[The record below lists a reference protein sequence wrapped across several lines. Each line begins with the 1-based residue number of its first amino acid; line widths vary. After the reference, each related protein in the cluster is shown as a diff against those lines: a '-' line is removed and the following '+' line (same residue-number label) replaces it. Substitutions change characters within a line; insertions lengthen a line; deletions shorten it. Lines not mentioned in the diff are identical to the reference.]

1 MNDFRFYKEYTN
13 RALELQ
19 QEAEKQRLAR
29 AAIKHETAD
38 KLWNK
43 NFSLYWLGLA
53 SAALGDALIYI
64 ALPFLVLDISNSP
77 KALATTI
84 LLGSLPRFLG
94 PVLGTLADRLHLKI
108 PLTASTFLRTSLFI
122 VVSYLALQGQLSQA
136 MVYGAALL
144 NGLITYFIFAAGS
157 VLLPTL
163 VSQSHLTRA
172 NSFIQGAMQGV
183 PLIGLGLAGAMVAT
197 LGATVTILL
206 ATPLLAIFAL
216 LLPWMKFPASCQ
228 GSNSQG
234 FLKDLES
241 AAKFIRGDSRLS
253 FLVITTFI
261 LNLTFNTVNVTM
273 PVLMERLGQGAR
285 GYGLFEATLALGVL
299 LGIGCVNLIGEKV
312 PLVYKISIGKGLFG
326 LGFVLFAFGTFSW
339 FLCGALF
346 LGLSLGFAEVASMTF
361 SQLVIP
367 DGMRGKVLGLKL
379 SSGALGLTLGA
390 WLGGQVVQHTE
401 LAYSVSAVA
410 VFVLCIA
417 WTLLNMQR
425 GRTRGVN
432 HRTQT
437 MV

>member
-1 MNDFRFYKEYTN
+1 MNDFGFYRHHKN

-19 QEAEKQRLAR
+19 REAEQQRLAR

-64 ALPFLVLDISNSP
+64 ALPFLVLDISGSP

-94 PVLGTLADRLHLKI
+94 PVLGTLADRLHLKL
-108 PLTASTFLRTSLFI
+108 PLTLATFLRTSLFI

-136 MVYGAALL
+136 MIYGAALL

-163 VSQSHLTRA
+163 VSQPHLTRA

-216 LLPWMKFPASCQ
+216 LLPWMKFPASRQ

-253 FLVITTFI
+253 FLVIATFVLNLI
-261 LNLTFNTVNVTM
+261 LNLMNVTM

-285 GYGLFEATLALGVL
+285 GYGLFEAALALGVL
-299 LGIGCVNLIGEKV
+299 IGIACVNLVGEKI
-312 PLVYKISIGKGLFG
+312 PLVYRVSIGKGLFG
-326 LGFVLFAFGTFSW
+326 VGFALLAFGSFSW
-339 FLCGALF
+339 FVGGAF
-346 LGLSLGFAEVASMTF
+346 VIGLGLGLNEVAAMTF

-390 WLGGQVVQHTE
+390 WLGGQVVQQTD
-401 LAYSVSAVA
+401 LAYALAAVA
-410 VFVLCIA
+410 VLVLCA
-417 WTLLNMQR
+417 SWTILNMQR
-425 GRTRGVN
+425 RKARGTARTI
-432 HRTQT
+432 
-437 MV
+437 